1 MTTQRSTSPLAAL
14 STPAAHPAQPVAACA
29 LRVQATEDKT
39 RLIPAGTFDAPR
51 GSMAGQGPWHL
62 DAQGAAAI
70 IAQAAS
76 RSTDIAIDY
85 EHQTLLADRNGQP
98 APAAGW
104 VDPRSLEWRDDGLYG
119 AVTWTERARAMIEGG
134 EYRYLSPVFPYDAE
148 TGAVLDLLHLALT
161 NTPAIDEGIPQLAAA
176 RLAAGAEPQD
186 PPHQE
191 DDAVKREQL
200 IALLGLA
207 ADATDEQIETGLAAL
222 KAQADTAHTLRQALE
237 VGEGDD
243 PAAAVA
249 ALKAKADTA
258 KPDMSQYVPRAV
270 FEETTAQLA
279 ALKAGGDTAELERL
293 IEEGLADGRIPG
305 KATADWLKS
314 QGLAACKA
322 HLEGAPSIAALKTI
336 QTGGKPPEGDK
347 AKGALTEDELAV
359 CKAMGIT
366 PEAYRAANPVPA
378 E

>member
-14 STPAAHPAQPVAACA
+14 SIPAAHPARPVAACA
-29 LRVQATEDKT
+29 LRVQASEDKT

-51 GSMAGQGPWHL
+51 GSMAGEGPWQL

-70 IAQAAS
+70 IALAAN
-76 RSTDIAIDY
+76 RATDIAIDY

-119 AVTWTERARAMIEGG
+119 AVSWTERARTMIEGG
-134 EYRYLSPVFPYDAE
+134 EYRYLSPVFPYDAQS
-148 TGAVLDLLHLALT
+148 GAVLDLLHLALT
-161 NTPAIDEGIPQLAAA
+161 NTPAIDEGIPRLAAA
-176 RLAAGAEPQD
+176 RMAPTPTATP
-186 PPHQE
+186 QE
-191 DDAVKREQL
+191 DDAVNREQL

-222 KAQADTAHTLRQALE
+222 KAQADTAHTLRQALD

-243 PAAAVA
+243 AAAAVA
-249 ALKAKADTA
+249 ALKSKASTPA
-258 KPDMSQYVPRAV
+258 SPDMSQYVPKAV

-279 ALKAGGDTAELERL
+279 ALKANGDTAELDGL
-293 IEEGLADGRIPG
+293 IEAGLKDGRIPG
-305 KATADWLKS
+305 KATADWLRE

-322 HLEGAPSIAALKTI
+322 HLAGAPSIAALKGP
-336 QTGGKPPEGDK
+336 QTQGRAPEGDDA
-347 AKGALTEDELAV
+347 AKGALSEAELAV
-359 CKAMGIT
+359 CKAMGLT
-366 PEAYRAANPVPA
+366 PEAYRAANPV

>member
-14 STPAAHPAQPVAACA
+14 STPAAHPARPVAACA
-29 LRVQATEDKT
+29 LRVQASEYET

-51 GSMAGQGPWHL
+51 GSMAGEGPWRL

-70 IAQAAS
+70 IALAAN
-76 RSTDIAIDY
+76 RATDIVIDY
-85 EHQTLLADRNGQP
+85 EHQTLLSESNGQP

-104 VDPRSLEWRDDGLYG
+104 VDPHSLEWRDDGLYG
-119 AVTWTERARAMIEGG
+119 AVSWTERARTMIEGG

-161 NTPAIDEGIPQLAAA
+161 NTPAIDEGIPRLAAA
-176 RLAAGAEPQD
+176 RMAPTPTATP
-186 PPHQE
+186 QE

-200 IALLGLA
+200 IALLGLV

-222 KAQADTAHTLRQALE
+222 KAQADTAKTLRQALD

-243 PAAAVA
+243 AAAAVA
-249 ALKAKADTA
+249 ALKTKASTPA
-258 KPDMSQYVPRAV
+258 TPDMSQYVPKAV

-279 ALKAGGDTAELERL
+279 ALKASGDTAELDGL
-293 IEEGLADGRIPG
+293 IETGLKDGRIPG
-305 KATADWLKS
+305 KATADWLRS

-322 HLEGAPSIAALKTI
+322 HLAGAPSIAALKGP
-336 QTGGKPPEGDK
+336 QTGGKPPEGDDK
-347 AKGALTEDELAV
+347 PGLNDAELAV
-359 CKAMGIT
+359 CKATGIT
-366 PEAYRAANPVPA
+366 PETYRAANPV